1 MNTASVLFRTDPEI
15 KTKAQKTANELGI
28 SLSVILNGFLR
39 EFIKT
44 KTITFTTE
52 EFTPY
57 AKAELKKAMGDLAA
71 GKASPT
77 FNSAKESIEWLEKQG
92 V

>member
-1 MNTASVLFRTDPEI
+1 MNTASVLFRTEPEI

-28 SLSVILNGFLR
+28 SLSVVLNGFLR
-39 EFIKT
+39 EFVRT

-52 EFTPY
+52 ELTMY
-57 AKAELKKAMGDLAA
+57 AKEGLKKSMDDLHA

-77 FNSAKESIEWLEKQG
+77 FKSAKESIAWLEKQG
-92 V
+92 I